1 MTEHLARNNPPPV
14 FIRSRLALEVAAEL
28 TGMAD
33 WPYLRAHVH
42 LRARDFD
49 DEGFTI
55 FGTGSPDGI
64 DLVGSGEVGMAMIN
78 PSAMLTMAYRG
89 TGPYAKSIDVRAIT
103 VSPSYDQIALGVLES
118 TGITS
123 FDDIAAQHYPLRVSV
138 RGPRENS
145 VPLVANEICK
155 AHGFTLDDIVTWG
168 GSVDYERPLPWDRIP
183 RVERGE
189 IDAIFDEAVKQWA
202 DEAPGLGMR
211 LLDLSDDAL
220 TKLEAVG
227 LRPGVIAK
235 STFPNLPADVQTLD
249 FSGFP
254 VFTHVSVSDAQI
266 RAVCQALEARKALIP
281 WEGQG
286 PMPLDQ
292 ACRDTLAGPLD
303 VPLHPAAEAYWRE
316 LGYL

>member
-1 MTEHLARNNPPPV
+1 MTEHPPYDFPPPV

-28 TGMAD
+28 VGTAE
-33 WPYLRAHVH
+33 WPYLRAHVD

-49 DEGFTI
+49 SEGFSI

-64 DLVGSGEVGMAMIN
+64 DLVGSGDVAMAMIN

-89 TGPYAKSIDVRAIT
+89 KGPYAKPIDVRAIT

-145 VPLVANEICK
+145 VPLVANEMCK
-155 AHGFTLDDIVTWG
+155 AHGFTLDDIVAWG
-168 GSVDYERPLPWDRIP
+168 GTVDYERPLPWARIP
-183 RVERGE
+183 RIAKGE

-211 LLDLSDDAL
+211 LLDLSEDAL
-220 TKLEAVG
+220 TKLEAIG
-227 LRPGVIAK
+227 LRRGVIAK
-235 STFPNLPADVQTLD
+235 STFPNLPADVLTLD

-254 VFTHVSVSDAQI
+254 VFTHASVPDAQI

-286 PMPLDQ
+286 PMPLNEG
-292 ACRDTLAGPLD
+292 CRDTPAGPLD

-316 LGYL
+316 QGYL